1 MASRPCCTTA
11 PTFWLPNAGVKEQAS
26 GLYARLLAENGFVT
40 LAYDSAYQGE
50 SGGEPRGLEDP
61 AHRIEDLKAGV
72 SFLTARSDVDPDR
85 IGALGICASG
95 GYVLCATA
103 SDHRIKAVGTVAWM
117 SIHAFQNAAGPKE
130 LHWIDGASHNDLYY
144 KKQYVDPSVEKL
156 TGFFTQNLRQAA

>member
-1 MASRPCCTTA
+1 MSTSPFLESVSTAGFPGRPCGHGSTP
-11 PTFWLPNAGVKEQAS
+11 PTPATPPDPAIVVGHTGSGVKEQAS

-72 SFLTARSDVDPDR
+72 SFLTTRGDVDPDR

-95 GYVLCATA
+95 G
-103 SDHRIKAVGTVAWM
+103 
-117 SIHAFQNAAGPKE
+117 
-130 LHWIDGASHNDLYY
+130 
-144 KKQYVDPSVEKL
+144 
-156 TGFFTQNLRQAA
+156 